1 MTNEDNYDMILKL
14 VLIGDSFVGKTNI
27 MSKYLKNEFHEDSKA
42 TVGVEFGSK
51 KFEIEGVSIKAQ
63 IWDTAGQERYKSIT
77 NAYYKGSKG
86 AFIVYDITRKET
98 FDSVDKWISDLKQ
111 SGDKKI
117 TILLIGNKND
127 LDNQRQISKEQG
139 EEKAKSFGVAF
150 LETSAFN
157 GYNLDKAF
165 DLMIKE
171 VYDKCHAELDEDDG
185 FQSFGNGEDISLAK
199 GNNNTA
205 KKKDCC

>member
-86 AFIVYDITRKET
+86 AFVVYDITRKET

-127 LDNQRQISKEQG
+127 LDNQRKISKEQG